1 MLEQSVSG
9 NVHQNQLEQT
19 SATEAAVLHA
29 AEDRFAKIFN
39 ASFDALIICRQEDS
53 LILETNESFERLLG
67 HSRTE
72 ACGRTLTDLNFYV
85 DPTNLERIPIQF
97 AVQGFIRDLEV
108 EIYTKRGEVRQVS
121 LTAEAVTSHE
131 QPCWL
136 ILLHDITNYKITDY
150 RQTAEALYQ
159 IEKRHRSLVEI
170 MPTAIFTCDKEG
182 LITYFNQRAA
192 ELWGRRPKLKDP
204 EDKFCG
210 SFRIYRPDG
219 SLLPHYECPMAIAVL
234 TGRGTRNEEIHILRP
249 DGSVILASVNI
260 DPLFDKAGRLIGAIN
275 VFEDITRR
283 KQAEEALRQAHE
295 QLERRV
301 EERTRELE
309 LRNNELDQFAYVA
322 AHDLRAPL
330 RAIESLATW
339 IADDCADLLPPKS
352 KEHLA
357 KLNKRVQRMEHLLG
371 DMLAYARATRQR
383 STPKEVSVPE
393 LVQNVVNLMALPPG
407 FHIAVASGM
416 PTFVTESVPLE
427 LALRNLLNNALKHH
441 HQPHLG
447 SVHVSAQ
454 EYDNSVEFAISDNGP
469 GIAPQFHER
478 IFQIFQTLKPR
489 DEVEGSG
496 MGLAI
501 VKKIVENRGGRIW
514 LESTVG
520 EGTTF
525 YFVWPKTS
533 ERLNEPRLPDVFA

>member
-1 MLEQSVSG
+1 MFERPLSR
-9 NVHQNQLEQT
+9 NVQQNPLEQT
-19 SATEAAVLHA
+19 SATKAAAVRA
-29 AEDRFAKIFN
+29 AEDRFTKLFN
-39 ASFDALIICRQEDS
+39 ASFDALIICRQEDGS
-53 LILETNESFERLLG
+53 IVEVNESFERLLG
-67 HSRTE
+67 YRSTE
-72 ACGRTLTDLNFYV
+72 VSGHTLTDLNFYA
-85 DPTNLERIPIQF
+85 DPTNLERIP
-97 AVQGFIRDLEV
+97 VQLTDQGYIRELEV
-108 EIYTKRGEVRQVS
+108 EIYTKAGDVRQVS
-121 LTAEAVTSHE
+121 LTIETVTSHD

-136 ILLHDITNYKITDY
+136 ILLRDITGYK
-150 RQTAEALYQ
+150 QTAEALYLSENRQ
-159 IEKRHRSLVEI
+159 RSLVEI
-170 MPTAIFTCDKEG
+170 MPAAVFTCDKEG

-260 DPLFDKAGRLIGAIN
+260 DPLFDQAGRLIGAIN

-295 QLERRV
+295 ELEQRV
-301 EERTRELE
+301 EERTKELE

-339 IADDCADLLPPKS
+339 IADDCYDLLPSKS

-383 STPKEVSVPE
+383 SAPTEVSVPE
-393 LVQNVVNLMALPPG
+393 LVQNVLNLMALPSG
-407 FHIAVASGM
+407 FHVTVVSGM
-416 PTFVTESVPLE
+416 PSFVTESVPLE
-427 LALRNLLNNALKHH
+427 LVLRNLLNNALKHH

-447 SVHVSAQ
+447 RVHVSAQ
-454 EYDNSVEFAISDNGP
+454 EHDNHVEFAVGDNGP

-533 ERLNEPRLPDVFA
+533 ERQNTPRLPDVFG